1 MQLWGYIEDIQVRI
15 TLFLFDV
22 QIRFKAVRVTS
33 ENLVITARDRKKVLR
48 QKLLLL
54 IRAIFVKIIHQISNA
69 KSESSRIFIKISKF
83 YD

>member
-22 QIRFKAVRVTS
+22 QIRFKAVRMTS

-48 QKLLLL
+48 QKLLL
-54 IRAIFVKIIHQISNA
+54 IRAIFGKIIHQISNA

>member
-54 IRAIFVKIIHQISNA
+54 IRAIFGKIIH
-69 KSESSRIFIKISKF
+69 
-83 YD
+83 